1 MLFEEKL
8 GLNPFFRDLIF
19 FKMTEQGIQLH
30 SLLVQHF
37 TADERIGGKT
47 QIPVIAVD
55 QAKQNRDALFFPYDD
70 VFPGVVGCL
79 LYTSD
84 AADE

>member
-1 MLFEEKL
+1 MPFEQKL
-8 GLNPFFRDLIF
+8 GLNPFFRNLVF

-37 TADERIGGKT
+37 TADERIRGKT

-55 QAKQNRDALFFPYDD
+55 QTKQNRNALFFPYDN
-70 VFPGVVGCL
+70 VFPGVVGKDL
-79 LYTSD
+79 
-84 AADE
+84 